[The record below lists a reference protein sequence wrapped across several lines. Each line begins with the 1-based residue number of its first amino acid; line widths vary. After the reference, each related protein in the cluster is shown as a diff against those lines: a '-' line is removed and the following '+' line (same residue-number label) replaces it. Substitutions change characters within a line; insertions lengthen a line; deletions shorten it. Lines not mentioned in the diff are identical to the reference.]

1 MTDPSALSA
10 ENIIGT
16 VLAGIVIA
24 YLGVR
29 KYMQERKN
37 PTTPS
42 GDRMV
47 PGVTIADMQPIRD
60 LRDEQ
65 ARTTAAVLR
74 IAEALESQLEMSR
87 ERAADEEIMRR
98 AEILAQQMI
107 KQLPVAKRA
116 PRAPPRARLPG

>member
-1 MTDPSALSA
+1 MTDPSLSA

-16 VLAGIVIA
+16 ILAGIVIA
-24 YLGVR
+24 YFAVK
-29 KYMQERKN
+29 KYLQERKS

-47 PGVTIADMQPIRD
+47 PGITIADMTPIRE
-60 LRDEQ
+60 LKDEQ
-65 ARTTAAVLR
+65 ARTTAGVVR
-74 IAEALESQLEMSR
+74 IAEALESLLELSR

-107 KQLPVAKRA
+107 KQLPVVKRA
-116 PRAPPRARLPG
+116 ARAGR